1 MTDSVRLVLFAVA
14 LLVALGIGLAVG
26 TAAGPITAGR
36 SGVGAVVQVKGV
48 S

>member
-14 LLVALGIGLAVG
+14 LLVALGLGLAMG
-26 TAAGPITAGR
+26 TAVGPITAAE
-36 SGVGAVVQVKGV
+36 SQSGAVVQIGEV